1 MRYSRLGHEPAL
13 YRGRSDGRSFA
24 ETTENAFTANVESE
38 DGKAQVVETV
48 LTALEPC
55 SQAGSSCIDP
65 DSNGGTE
72 SEVGV
77 NSAFIDLTGSST
89 GMECADLCDDS
100 GVKPP
105 TALFYIVGKVDGL
118 STQLDLRS
126 NDATQ
131 WREMQVVVE
140 VKNRLGRIA
149 AEPPLYDQIQLV
161 TYMLMLG
168 CQFGDLVQAVSS
180 LKPMSVLSS
189 SSAVPPAL
197 APGSSELTPDSPA
210 SAAKKVPRKRDF
222 SSAAGDRTESL
233 QEGITAVK
241 RGAAASIADFAVS
254 RVALNEAP
262 YFHKDNFFGIIAPRL
277 KVTNSLARNRS
288 T

>member
-1 MRYSRLGHEPAL
+1 MRYSRFGHES
-13 YRGRSDGRSFA
+13 RGRSDGRSSA
-24 ETTENAFTANVESE
+24 ETTDNAFPAKVEFE
-38 DGKAQVVETV
+38 DGNTQVVETV
-48 LTALEPC
+48 HSALEPC

-77 NSAFIDLTGSST
+77 NAAFIDLTG
-89 GMECADLCDDS
+89 MKCADLCDDS

-180 LKPMSVLSS
+180 LKPMSVMSS
-189 SSAVPPAL
+189 SSAVPPVL

-210 SAAKKVPRKRDF
+210 SASRKVPRKRDF

-233 QEGITAVK
+233 QEGITVMK

-277 KVTNSLARNRS
+277 KVTNSLTRNRS

>member
-1 MRYSRLGHEPAL
+1 MRSGMRNGSSFSGTAVPDRKDDIGKVVGSAL
-13 YRGRSDGRSFA
+13 S
-24 ETTENAFTANVESE
+24 AFKS
-38 DGKAQVVETV
+38 
-48 LTALEPC
+48 C
-55 SQAGSSCIDP
+55 SQTGSSCIAP
-65 DSNGGTE
+65 ESDSVTE
-72 SEVGV
+72 SRVGIY
-77 NSAFIDLTGSST
+77 SAFIDLTSVSDNAK
-89 GMECADLCDDS
+89 CADLCDDS
-100 GVKPP
+100 DVKPP

-180 LKPMSVLSS
+180 LKPMSSES
-189 SSAVPPAL
+189 NSGAVPPAL
-197 APGSSELTPDSPA
+197 APGSSEPPHNFPA
-210 SAAKKVPRKRDF
+210 SSATKVPRKRYF
-222 SSAAGDRTESL
+222 STAAGDKTESPN
-233 QEGITAVK
+233 GSTAAK
-241 RGAAASIADFAVS
+241 RGSAASTADFAVS
-254 RVALNEAP
+254 RVALNEVP

-277 KVTNSLARNRS
+277 KVTNKREPTQAIWN
-288 T
+288 